1 MLICNEL
8 SHGFGLKTTAQGT
21 TSLYHI
27 INHIFK
33 HQEEVKVYIFLTFL
47 MGTLILAW
55 LLITKPKYP
64 WHALFFVICAV
75 VGYCC
80 KDNQGKE
87 HLLGAAW
94 NGNSKNLKHDLA
106 KLMSARN
113 KRQFFGFGDPSVLSD
128 PYFLIY
134 CLMLSIVTLLECSV
148 TMKLSESILQVR
160 GKKRLEI
167 LGVGFCNI
175 LAGIFGI
182 LPFSLPI
189 GRNLLALR
197 SGASNRTYLLLSA
210 FFTFFFGWVVWNYM
224 QFLPIICISIFNAS
238 LGILLIDGEFFMQYW
253 IYSPKYALVFTVIIF
268 CCFFTD
274 LVICMILAWVLFFV
288 MYMQSGDDEEFY
300 EIGDVQSFR
309 RAAETFEL
317 TTSMNVYSNPL
328 VDGAKQVEEGE
339 GEYLISNRG

>member
-27 INHIFK
+27 INHIFL
-33 HQEEVKVYIFLTFL
+33 HQNEVKVYVFLTFIL
-47 MGTLILAW
+47 GTIILSW

-64 WHALFFVICAV
+64 WHAVFFIVCAV
-75 VGYCC
+75 VGFIFQ
-80 KDNQGKE
+80 KTEAKE

-94 NGNSKNLKHDLA
+94 NSNSKNLKADLK
-106 KLMSARN
+106 KLLSDR
-113 KRQFFGFGDPSVLSD
+113 KTRPFYGFGNPEVLSD

-148 TMKLSESILQVR
+148 TMKLSESILQIR

-175 LAGIFGI
+175 LAGILGI

-197 SGASNRTYLLLSA
+197 SGASNRTYLLLTA
-210 FFTFFFGWVVWNYM
+210 LFTFFFGWVVWSYM

-238 LGILLIDGEFFMQYW
+238 LGILLIDAEFFMQYW
-253 IYSPKYALVFTVIIF
+253 IYCPKYALVFTAIVI

-274 LVICMILAWVLFFV
+274 LVICMIFAWILFFV
-288 MYMQSGDDEEFY
+288 MYM
-300 EIGDVQSFR
+300 
-309 RAAETFEL
+309 
-317 TTSMNVYSNPL
+317 
-328 VDGAKQVEEGE
+328 
-339 GEYLISNRG
+339 